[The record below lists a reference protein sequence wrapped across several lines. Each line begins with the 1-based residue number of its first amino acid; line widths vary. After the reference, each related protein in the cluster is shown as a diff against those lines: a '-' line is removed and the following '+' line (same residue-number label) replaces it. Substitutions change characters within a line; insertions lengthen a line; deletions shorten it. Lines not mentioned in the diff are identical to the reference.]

1 MRKQWRGVA
10 ATAVAAGLLAGY
22 QGSFTARAAVIT
34 HSKRAA
40 VSTNALAFASAGQVA
55 VLEGGA
61 LTTAG
66 VGQSPLWSPDG
77 SQLLFSTM
85 DYIGNAESIFL
96 ADTHGANAKLLMSN
110 AYPWINAAWS
120 RDGKYVLYTVPT
132 TKLAIAAPNA
142 PVKATQITLKVE
154 ALKVGSKS
162 ATTLGTFS
170 FTAGCSS
177 KVTALQN
184 AFALAEGSYI
194 GTPSTLI
201 WAQPNLVAVQST
213 CGGQGI
219 TLVHLHGGKNVT
231 LPTWAGG
238 VLSPDGSTIAATVA
252 GSKPG
257 SSAQVGLITVAT
269 GRTSVL
275 APKLNAGSVAW
286 SPDSKNLYVA
296 VMPTNPKSG
305 LAQIY
310 TMSKSGKSA
319 KSVYSTHAAG
329 IFHLS
334 PLKVSPNVAFTM
346 VASSAANAVVPPATL
361 VENLTLG
368 SKVPAQALLQGG
380 QGTWRP

>member
-1 MRKQWRGVA
+1 MRKQWRGA
-10 ATAVAAGLLAGY
+10 AAMAVAAGLVAGG
-22 QGSFTARAAVIT
+22 QGSFTA
-34 HSKRAA
+34 RAA
-40 VSTNALAFASAGQVA
+40 VSTNALAFASNGQVA

-77 SQLLFSTM
+77 SGLLFTTM

-96 ADTHGANAKLLMSN
+96 ADTHGANAKLLVSN
-110 AYPWINAAWS
+110 AYPWVNAAWS

-132 TKLAIAAPNA
+132 GKLAIAAPNA
-142 PVKATQITLKVE
+142 PAKATQITLKVE
-154 ALKVGSKS
+154 ALKLGSKNP
-162 ATTLGTFS
+162 TILGTFS

-184 AFALAEGSYI
+184 AFALAEGTYN
-194 GTPSTLI
+194 GAPSTLI
-201 WAQPNLVAVQST
+201 WAQPSLVAVQST
-213 CGGQGI
+213 CGAQGLTI
-219 TLVHLHGGKNVT
+219 LHIHGGKNAT
-231 LPTWAGG
+231 LPTWSGG

-257 SSAQVGLITVAT
+257 SSTQVGLITVASGKT
-269 GRTSVL
+269 QVL

-286 SPDSKNLYVA
+286 SPDNKNLYVA
-296 VMPTNPKSG
+296 SMPTNPKSG
-305 LAQIY
+305 SAQIY
-310 TMSKSGKSA
+310 TLSKNGKTA

-334 PLKVSPNVAFTM
+334 PLKVSPNVAFTT
-346 VASSAANAVVPPATL
+346 VASSPANAVVPPATL

-368 SKVPAQALLQGG
+368 SKLPAQALLQGG
-380 QGTWRP
+380 QGAWRP